1 MMKFA
6 RFHVPVILFMIGIF
20 ILSSIPDLTPPN
32 LGIKPQDK
40 VYHFI
45 FYAFF
50 GFFIARSFFFQDSS
64 LSLKRNFLIFAML
77 FGSLYG
83 LSDEIHQYFVPGRMM
98 SYGDFMA
105 DLLGVMAGAAFFSM
119 RYRILAIFTARK
131 DEPKQTGKG
140 FHH

>member
-1 MMKFA
+1 MIKFA

-20 ILSSIPDLTPPN
+20 ILSSIPDLTPPD

-45 FYAFF
+45 FYVFF

-64 LSLKRNFLIFAML
+64 LSLKQNFLIFSML

-83 LSDEIHQYFVPGRMM
+83 LSDEIHQYYVPGRIM

-105 DLLGVMAGAAFFSM
+105 DLLGVMAGAALFSM
-119 RYRILAIFTARK
+119 RYRILAIFTRK
-131 DEPKQTGKG
+131 KGQTN
-140 FHH
+140 

>member
-1 MMKFA
+1 MIKFA
-6 RFHVPVILFMIGIF
+6 RFHVPVILFMIVIF
-20 ILSSIPDLTPPN
+20 FLSSIPDLTPPN

-64 LSLKRNFLIFAML
+64 LSLKRNFLIFSML

-105 DLLGVMAGAAFFSM
+105 DFLGVMAGAAFFSM
-119 RYRILAIFTARK
+119 RYRILAIITGSKGKQSDTRK
-131 DEPKQTGKG
+131 TG
-140 FHH
+140 